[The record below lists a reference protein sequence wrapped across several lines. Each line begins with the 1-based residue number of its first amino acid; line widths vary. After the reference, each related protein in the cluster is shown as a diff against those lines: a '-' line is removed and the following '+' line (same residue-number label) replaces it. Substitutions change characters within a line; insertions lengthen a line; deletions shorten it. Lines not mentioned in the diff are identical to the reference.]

1 MGIREETRRMDI
13 NEVSDVSL
21 GFPVNLELSSSLWP
35 PIRFGATRV
44 NKFEDKLETLEP
56 VDLGEMHGKGI
67 ANVDDDVIL
76 LRSGS
81 LGRSASNARFK
92 RMIGFSVLHPMGWAA
107 CWLPSEQYAIESLNV
122 IDVVQTDK
130 LPRDRI
136 GSQPTSAIEFT
147 LVYVGSPAISSDGMG
162 KYNGDTSPVSPY
174 PYEFN
179 GVVRGRKTSIL
190 LECISAYGDP
200 QRLYSTGFLLTRR

>member
-21 GFPVNLELSSSLWP
+21 GFQVNLESSSSLWP

-81 LGRSASNARFK
+81 LGVQMQAY
-92 RMIGFSVLHPMGWAA
+92 IVLG
-107 CWLPSEQYAIESLNV
+107 L
-122 IDVVQTDK
+122 
-130 LPRDRI
+130 
-136 GSQPTSAIEFT
+136 
-147 LVYVGSPAISSDGMG
+147 SS
-162 KYNGDTSPVSPY
+162 K
-174 PYEFN
+174 
-179 GVVRGRKTSIL
+179 
-190 LECISAYGDP
+190 
-200 QRLYSTGFLLTRR
+200 